1 MNSGYANTAKPTAP
15 AISSGL
21 RPIRS
26 DSAPSGRISTSA
38 TTLATVIETNASVLV
53 NPSVLVK

>member
-1 MNSGYANTAKPTAP
+1 MKPTEP

-26 DSAPSGRISTSA
+26 DRAPNGGMSTSA
-38 TTLATVIETNASVLV
+38 TTLAMVIEMNASILV